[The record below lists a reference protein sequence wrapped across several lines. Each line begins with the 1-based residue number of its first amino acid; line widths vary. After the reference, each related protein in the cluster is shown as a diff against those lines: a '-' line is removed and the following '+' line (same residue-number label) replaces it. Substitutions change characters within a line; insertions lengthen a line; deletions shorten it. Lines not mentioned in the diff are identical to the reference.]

1 MKQPTQDSGM
11 TLIEL
16 VVAMAIFALVAI
28 MGLQGLS
35 GMLRIRDRLT
45 EVDQSTAALS
55 RAVAM
60 MRNDLTAIMPMR
72 FFPPNGPSASA
83 LSLSSDGSTF
93 SLSISGQPD
102 LAGDR
107 GVGRIQRAEW
117 RVDPQGETL
126 IRRVW
131 TSLTPAD
138 SQELQPETEVMQ
150 GVQGLRIRSY
160 WSGQNWIEGP
170 ANPFLQNAPQAALSD
185 EDRIGGAPE
194 IYSDFIPLAIEVT
207 LITAAM
213 GEITLIETLK

>member
-1 MKQPTQDSGM
+1 MKLPQQDKGM

-45 EVDQSTAALS
+45 EVDQDTAALS

-72 FFPPNGPSASA
+72 FFPPDGPSINA
-83 LSLSSDGSTF
+83 LSINADSSIF

-102 LAGDR
+102 LAGDSDI
-107 GVGRIQRAEW
+107 GRIQRAEW
-117 RVDPQGETL
+117 QVDPQEKRL

-131 TSLTPAD
+131 TTLTPVD
-138 SQELQPETEVMQ
+138 RQQLQPETEVMQ
-150 GVQGLRIRSY
+150 GVQGLRTRSY
-160 WSGQNWIEGP
+160 WAGQGWVEGP
-170 ANPFLQNAPQAALSD
+170 NSPLLQSAPKAALSD
-185 EDRIGGAPE
+185 EDRAGGAPD
-194 IYSDFIPLAIEVT
+194 IYSDFIPMAIEITLVT
-207 LITAAM
+207 VAM